1 MALMYNERSRRL
13 SEDGEVLSY
22 ALRQNPILSAAAG
35 AVLIAGCCTTLGN
48 AVVLSIIMLIMLPL
62 IGFVSAVE
70 MERFHPERRYAAYCA
85 IAAGGVFLVSLIVDN
100 IVIGCV
106 EALGIFAPL
115 AAVNSLILARTSDDA
130 PILTRREA
138 VVEGLAC
145 AIIFMGISLSVGFLR
160 ELLGSG
166 SIGGGWLGF
175 DGNPVLQSPFAGF
188 ILCGFAIAIIRKITD
203 KPQRISITEEGEK

>member
-22 ALRQNPILSAAAG
+22 ALRQNPILSTAAG
-35 AVLIAGCCTTLGN
+35 AVLIAGGCATLGN
-48 AVVLSIIMLIMLPL
+48 AVVLSIIMLFMLPL

-70 MERFHPERRYAAYCA
+70 MEGFKPERRYAAYCA
-85 IAAGGVFLVSLIVDN
+85 IAAGGVFLISLIVDN

-115 AAVNSLILARTSDDA
+115 AAVNSLMLARTSEDA

-138 VVEGLAC
+138 VVEGAAC
-145 AIIFMGISLSVGFLR
+145 AIIFACIALPVGLVR

-175 DGNPVLQSPFAGF
+175 SGNPIFKSPFAGF
-188 ILCGFAIAIIRKITD
+188 VLCGFAIAIIRRITAEPERMKLERED
-203 KPQRISITEEGEK
+203 EE

>member
-22 ALRQNPILSAAAG
+22 ALRQNPILSTAAG
-35 AVLIAGCCTTLGN
+35 AVLIAGGCATLGN
-48 AVVLSIIMLIMLPL
+48 AVVLSIIMLLMLPL

-70 MERFHPERRYAAYCA
+70 MESIQAERRYAAYCA
-85 IAAGGVFLVSLIVDN
+85 IAAGGVFLISLVVDN

-115 AAVNSLILARTSDDA
+115 AAVNSLVLARTSEDA

-138 VVEGLAC
+138 VVEGVAC
-145 AIIFMGISLSVGFLR
+145 AIIFACIALPVGLVR

-166 SIGGGWLGF
+166 SIGGAWLGWG
-175 DGNPVLQSPFAGF
+175 GNNIFKSPVAGF

-203 KPQRISITEEGEK
+203 KPQRMNVEEEGEK

>member
-22 ALRQNPILSAAAG
+22 AIRQNPILSTAAG

-62 IGFVSAVE
+62 IGFISAVE
-70 MERFHPERRYAAYCA
+70 MERFQPERRYAAYCA
-85 IAAGGVFLVSLIVDN
+85 IAAGAVFLISFIVDN

-115 AAVNSLILARTSDDA
+115 VAVNSLVLARTSEDA

-138 VVEGLAC
+138 VVEGVAC
-145 AIIFMGISLSVGFLR
+145 AIIFMCIALPVGLVR

-175 DGNPVLQSPFAGF
+175 NGNSVFNSPFAGF

-203 KPQRISITEEGEK
+203 KPERINRAEEGEK